1 MGNNQNAIVFVD
13 NYKVITTKTRL
24 FVYAGER
31 FTKLVGCAGCTKSSD
46 FDFDALY
53 KMALHKAGSTLEV

>member
-1 MGNNQNAIVFVD
+1 MANNQNAVVFVD
-13 NYKVITTKTRL
+13 NYKVITTKTKL
-24 FVYAGER
+24 FVYAGDK
-31 FTKLVGCAGCTKSSD
+31 FNKLVGCAGCTKSSD

>member
-24 FVYAGER
+24 FVYAGE
-31 FTKLVGCAGCTKSSD
+31 KLVGCAGCTKSSD